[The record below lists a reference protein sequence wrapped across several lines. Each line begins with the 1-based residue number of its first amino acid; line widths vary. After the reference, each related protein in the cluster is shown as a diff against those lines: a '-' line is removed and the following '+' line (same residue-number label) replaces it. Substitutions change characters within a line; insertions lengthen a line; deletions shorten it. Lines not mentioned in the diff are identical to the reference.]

1 MSSLKEILVDVQHN
15 RTVAAVIEEGSLMEL
30 YIEHEKNK
38 RIVGNIYK
46 GEVKD
51 VLPGMQAAFVDIGL
65 ERNSFLYIDE
75 IVDIAGD
82 NPVEDI
88 AKLDNISSKVTKGQE
103 VLVQVTKEPIGNK
116 GARITTKITLPG
128 RFMVLMPTF
137 NYIGV
142 SRRIEDEKER
152 ERLKEIA
159 GEIKAE
165 SMGAIVRTAAEGA
178 QYKDLKKDMNM
189 LVNLWKKI
197 CESGKNVNAP
207 QIVHED
213 QGLIQRIIRDMLTED
228 VDKLYTNSLAAKEKL
243 LEYVEMAQPEFQN
256 KIFFQE
262 KDLLEKYN
270 VLFQVDQA
278 LRRKVW
284 LKSGAYI
291 VIDQMEALTSIDVNT
306 GRYVGKV
313 NLKETILST
322 NIQAVEEI
330 ARQLRLRNIGGI
342 IIIDFIDMED
352 AEHKKSV
359 LVKLE
364 NELKKDRTKTAI
376 MGITQLG
383 LFEMTR
389 KKTRKGLESILLHD
403 CTHCN
408 GRGKT
413 LAGDNLIK
421 SFSIDS

>member
-1 MSSLKEILVDVQHN
+1 MSSFKEILVDVQHD
-15 RTVAAVIEEGSLMEL
+15 RTVAAIIEEGSLMEL

-46 GEVKD
+46 GIVKD

-65 ERNSFLYIDE
+65 DRNSFLYVDE
-75 IVDIAGD
+75 IVDIAS
-82 NPVEDI
+82 NNRVEDT
-88 AKLDNISSKVTKGQE
+88 AVFENISCKVTKGQE
-103 VLVQVTKEPIGNK
+103 ILVQVTKEPLGTK
-116 GARITTKITLPG
+116 GARISTKITLPG

-142 SRRIEDEKER
+142 SRRIEDDKER

-159 GEIKAE
+159 GDIKAKNI
-165 SMGAIVRTAAEGA
+165 GVIVRTAAEGA
-178 QYKDLKKDMNM
+178 QYEDLEKDMNM
-189 LVNLWKKI
+189 LVNLWEKI
-197 CESGKNVNAP
+197 YVSAQNVEAP

-213 QGLIQRIIRDMLTED
+213 QVLIQRVVRDLLTED
-228 VDKLYTNSLAAKEKL
+228 VCKLYTNSLSAKEKL
-243 LEYVEMAQPEFQN
+243 QEYVGIAQPEFQK
-256 KIFFQE
+256 KILFQE
-262 KDLLEKYN
+262 KNLLENYN
-270 VLFQVDQA
+270 VIFQINQA

-313 NLKETILST
+313 NLKETVLST
-322 NIQAVEEI
+322 NMQAAAEI

-352 AEHKKSV
+352 AEDKKSV
-359 LVKLE
+359 LDKLE

-383 LFEMTR
+383 LVEMTR
-389 KKTRKGLESILLHD
+389 KKTRKGLESILLHN
-403 CTHCN
+403 CPHCS
-408 GRGKT
+408 GRGKI
-413 LAGDNLIK
+413 LDGDNLLQP
-421 SFSIDS
+421 FS